1 MRHLLLATVLGAA
14 FATTLGAQLPADT
27 ARADTA
33 RADPARADPARG
45 DTTRVLRPNPRLR
58 PRPVAPL
65 PRRPGASAVERLAPP
80 APPSAAALPVDTPP
94 RRATRSGIKV
104 RKEAPPDT

>member
-33 RADPARADPARG
+33 RADPARG
-45 DTTRVLRPNPRLR
+45 DTTRVLRPSPRLR

>member
-27 ARADTA
+27 ARADT
-33 RADPARADPARG
+33 ARADPARG